1 MDSLQDSF
9 IVEIGAF
16 EVLKSLDLNF
26 LEKFGIRDAESI
38 EMCDL
43 GELEEL
49 EEVEE
54 VEELEEVDEVEIIN
68 MDGDYDTYKTH
79 EMQQMREINRN
90 SDENIENEKPI
101 KVCNSTINVE
111 FRRIEMCITTTTVE
125 EMILKKHR
133 VEIINKQSRNC
144 VMEGIIV
151 GYQLVGR
158 SYDPDIV
165 LEFED
170 GRSFYNENFGYLLLF
185 YI

>member
-43 GELEEL
+43 GEL
-49 EEVEE
+49 
-54 VEELEEVDEVEIIN
+54 EELEEVDEVEIIN

>member
-1 MDSLQDSF
+1 MNSLQDSF

-26 LEKFGIRDAESI
+26 LEKFGIRDTESI
-38 EMCDL
+38 EMSEL
-43 GELEEL
+43 GELDDLEVVDEL
-49 EEVEE
+49 G
-54 VEELEEVDEVEIIN
+54 ELDEVDEVEIIN
-68 MDGDYDTYKTH
+68 MDEVHDTYKTH

-90 SDENIENEKPI
+90 SDENEKPI
-101 KVCNSTINVE
+101 KVCNSRINVE
-111 FRRIEMCITTTTVE
+111 FRRIEMCINTSTVE

-144 VMEGIIV
+144 VMEGVIV

>member
-26 LEKFGIRDAESI
+26 LEKLGIRDVESI
-38 EMCDL
+38 EMSD
-43 GELEEL
+43 LEEL
-49 EEVEE
+49 
-54 VEELEEVDEVEIIN
+54 EELEEVDEVDEVEVIN
-68 MDGDYDTYKTH
+68 VDGDYDTYKTD
-79 EMQQMREINRN
+79 EMQQMREINQN
-90 SDENIENEKPI
+90 SDENEKPI
-101 KVCNSTINVE
+101 KVCNSRINVE
-111 FRRIEMCITTTTVE
+111 FRRIEMCINTSTVE

-144 VMEGIIV
+144 VMEGVIV

>member
-49 EEVEE
+49 EEV
-54 VEELEEVDEVEIIN
+54 DEVEIIN

-79 EMQQMREINRN
+79 EMQQMREINRK

-101 KVCNSTINVE
+101 KICNSRINVE
-111 FRRIEMCITTTTVE
+111 FSRIEMCITTTTVE

-165 LEFED
+165 LEFKD

>member
-1 MDSLQDSF
+1 MDEDH
-9 IVEIGAF
+9 
-16 EVLKSLDLNF
+16 
-26 LEKFGIRDAESI
+26 
-38 EMCDL
+38 
-43 GELEEL
+43 
-49 EEVEE
+49 
-54 VEELEEVDEVEIIN
+54 
-68 MDGDYDTYKTH
+68 DTYKTH
-79 EMQQMREINRN
+79 EVQQMREINRN

-101 KVCNSTINVE
+101 KVCNSRINVE
-111 FRRIEMCITTTTVE
+111 FRRIEMCITTSTVE

-133 VEIINKQSRNC
+133 VEIINKQTRIP
-144 VMEGIIV
+144 VMEGVIV

>member
-1 MDSLQDSF
+1 MNSLQDSV
-9 IVEIGAF
+9 ISEIGAF
-16 EVLKSLDLNF
+16 EVLKSLDLDW
-26 LEKFGIRDAESI
+26 LEKYSIQGAESI
-38 EMCDL
+38 EMSEL
-43 GELEEL
+43 GELEE
-49 EEVEE
+49 VD
-54 VEELEEVDEVEIIN
+54 EVDEVEIIN
-68 MDGDYDTYKTH
+68 MDEDHDTYKTH
-79 EMQQMREINRN
+79 EVQQMREINRN

-101 KVCNSTINVE
+101 KVCNSRINVE
-111 FRRIEMCITTTTVE
+111 FRRIEMCITTSTVE

-133 VEIINKQSRNC
+133 VEIINKQTRIP
-144 VMEGIIV
+144 VMEGVIV

>member
-1 MDSLQDSF
+1 MNSLQDSV
-9 IVEIGAF
+9 ISEIGAF
-16 EVLKSLDLNF
+16 EVLKSLDLDW
-26 LEKFGIRDAESI
+26 LEKYSIQGAESI
-38 EMCDL
+38 EMSEL
-43 GELEEL
+43 GELEE
-49 EEVEE
+49 VD
-54 VEELEEVDEVEIIN
+54 EVDEVEIIN
-68 MDGDYDTYKTH
+68 TDEDHDTYKTD
-79 EMQQMREINRN
+79 EVQQMREINRN

-101 KVCNSTINVE
+101 KVCNSRINVE
-111 FRRIEMCITTTTVE
+111 FRRIEMCITTSTVE

-133 VEIINKQSRNC
+133 VEIINKQTRIP
-144 VMEGIIV
+144 VMEGVIV

>member
-26 LEKFGIRDAESI
+26 LEKFGIRDVESI
-38 EMCDL
+38 EMSDL

-49 EEVEE
+49 EEVD
-54 VEELEEVDEVEIIN
+54 EVDVIN
-68 MDGDYDTYKTH
+68 VDGDYDTYKTD
-79 EMQQMREINRN
+79 EMQQMREINQN
-90 SDENIENEKPI
+90 SDENEKPI
-101 KVCNSTINVE
+101 KVCNSRINVE
-111 FRRIEMCITTTTVE
+111 FRRIEMCINTSTVE

-144 VMEGIIV
+144 VMEGVIV

>member
-26 LEKFGIRDAESI
+26 LEKFGFRDVESI
-38 EMCDL
+38 EMSDL
-43 GELEEL
+43 G
-49 EEVEE
+49 
-54 VEELEEVDEVEIIN
+54 ELEEVDEVEIIN

>member
-1 MDSLQDSF
+1 MNSLQDSV
-9 IVEIGAF
+9 ISEIGAF
-16 EVLKSLDLNF
+16 EVLKSLDLDW
-26 LEKFGIRDAESI
+26 LEKYSIQGAEII
-38 EMCDL
+38 EMSDL
-43 GELEEL
+43 KELEETDVEMEEG

-54 VEELEEVDEVEIIN
+54 V
-68 MDGDYDTYKTH
+68 DGEYDTYKTH

-90 SDENIENEKPI
+90 SDENEKPI
-101 KVCNSTINVE
+101 KVCNSRINVE
-111 FRRIEMCITTTTVE
+111 FRRIEMCITTSTVE

-133 VEIINKQSRNC
+133 VEIINKQSRDC
-144 VMEGIIV
+144 VMEGVIV

>member
-1 MDSLQDSF
+1 MDSLQVSF

-26 LEKFGIRDAESI
+26 LEKFGIRDVESI
-38 EMCDL
+38 EMSDL

-49 EEVEE
+49 EE
-54 VEELEEVDEVEIIN
+54 LEQVDEVEVIN
-68 MDGDYDTYKTH
+68 VDGDYDTYKTD
-79 EMQQMREINRN
+79 EMQQMREINQN
-90 SDENIENEKPI
+90 SDENEKPI
-101 KVCNSTINVE
+101 KVCNSRINVE
-111 FRRIEMCITTTTVE
+111 FRRIEMCINTSTVE

-144 VMEGIIV
+144 VMEGVIV

>member
-26 LEKFGIRDAESI
+26 LEKFGIRDVESI
-38 EMCDL
+38 EMSDL

-49 EEVEE
+49 EE
-54 VEELEEVDEVEIIN
+54 LEQVDEVEVIN
-68 MDGDYDTYKTH
+68 VDGDYDTYKTD
-79 EMQQMREINRN
+79 EMQQMREINQN
-90 SDENIENEKPI
+90 SDENEKPI
-101 KVCNSTINVE
+101 KVCNSRINVE
-111 FRRIEMCITTTTVE
+111 FRRIEMCINTSTVE

-144 VMEGIIV
+144 VMEGVIV

>member
-1 MDSLQDSF
+1 MNSLQDSV
-9 IVEIGAF
+9 ISEIGAF
-16 EVLKSLDLNF
+16 EVLKSLDLDW
-26 LEKFGIRDAESI
+26 LEKYSIQGAEII
-38 EMCDL
+38 EMSDL
-43 GELEEL
+43 KELEETDVEMEEG

-54 VEELEEVDEVEIIN
+54 V
-68 MDGDYDTYKTH
+68 DGEYDTYKTH
-79 EMQQMREINRN
+79 EMQQMREINRK
-90 SDENIENEKPI
+90 SDENEKPI
-101 KVCNSTINVE
+101 KVCNSRINVE
-111 FRRIEMCITTTTVE
+111 FRRIEMCITTSTVE

-133 VEIINKQSRNC
+133 VEIINKQSRDC
-144 VMEGIIV
+144 VMEGVIV

>member
-26 LEKFGIRDAESI
+26 LEKLGIRDVESI
-38 EMCDL
+38 EMSD
-43 GELEEL
+43 LEEL
-49 EEVEE
+49 
-54 VEELEEVDEVEIIN
+54 EELEEVDEVDEVEVIN
-68 MDGDYDTYKTH
+68 VDGDYDTYKTD
-79 EMQQMREINRN
+79 EMQQMREINQN
-90 SDENIENEKPI
+90 SDENEKPI
-101 KVCNSTINVE
+101 KVCNSRINVE
-111 FRRIEMCITTTTVE
+111 FRRIEMCINTSTVE

-144 VMEGIIV
+144 VMEGVIV

-170 GRSFYNENFGYLLLF
+170 GRSFYNDNFGYLLLF

>member
-1 MDSLQDSF
+1 MDSLQDSV

-16 EVLKSLDLNF
+16 EVLKSLDLNC
-26 LEKFGIRDAESI
+26 LEKLGIRYVESI
-38 EMCDL
+38 EMSDL
-43 GELEEL
+43 G
-49 EEVEE
+49 
-54 VEELEEVDEVEIIN
+54 ELEEVDEVDEVDEVEVIIV
-68 MDGDYDTYKTH
+68 DGDYDTYKTD
-79 EMQQMREINRN
+79 EMQQMREINQN
-90 SDENIENEKPI
+90 SDENEKPI
-101 KVCNSTINVE
+101 KVCNSRINVE
-111 FRRIEMCITTTTVE
+111 FRRIEMCINTSTVE

-144 VMEGIIV
+144 VMEGVIV